1 MLYIIF
7 LAITVAVFGIY
18 MLNILSNE
26 NDEENENVMDDV
38 PTLNVNKEGLRK
50 HAIEISAYSAEA
62 RKVNCRKQLIKSL
75 DNSYKMILK
84 DYDYI
89 DKEVRQNNEV
99 IQAAEWLL
107 DNLYLIQKEYK
118 DIKNNMP
125 ESYYKDLPIMN
136 KGVMKGY
143 PRIYYIAVEM
153 VSHTDGRVDED
164 TIETFITEY
173 QKNTILASGELWALP
188 IMIRIALIQNISK
201 ITERIAFAQRERKK
215 GDEIADRLINAVN
228 NETVT
233 QEIDK
238 LLEQKIRFTS
248 HSTERL
254 LKTLRDN
261 GIENSNIYEWID
273 NQLESQETNSEKIIN
288 IEHQRQM
295 AYQASIGNS
304 VTGIRE
310 VAALNW
316 RENFEK
322 LSYVE
327 EILRKDPLHIYENMD
342 FESRDY
348 YRHSVEKLAKHM
360 NVAESFVA
368 KKAVECSEEAF
379 EKGDCYEYEK
389 HVGYYIVDKGV
400 QCLKNKVNFKDK
412 GIANINNKFINE
424 NIGLYIGA
432 MILGTVILTFLIL
445 LLSYY
450 NNPQM
455 EPWKYI
461 LITLVAII
469 PCSEIII
476 SIFNYS
482 ISKLVEPRFIP
493 KIEYTNEIP
502 KEFSSIVVIPTLLNN
517 ESRVKSLIKDMEVY
531 YLANKEKNLY
541 FALLG
546 DFKDSKSEEEE
557 NDRNI
562 IDTTLN
568 LVKELNQKYSE
579 NGGDIFYF
587 FSRYRQYNSKEGI
600 WIGWERKR
608 GKLVEFNNLIRG
620 NQNTSYNVV
629 SGDVKNLYGVK
640 YVITLDA
647 DTQLPR
653 DSAKKLIGA
662 MSHVLNIP
670 YLDEHQKRIIRGH
683 GLMQPRVSVG
693 TLSANKT
700 LFSKIFSGESGIDM
714 YTSAISDVYEDL
726 FDEGIFTGKGIYDI
740 DIFNKVLA
748 DEIPENSVLSHDLLE
763 GSYMRAALVTDV
775 ELVDGYPAYYNS
787 SSKRLHRWVR
797 GDWQLIPW
805 LFKKTSLNK
814 LSRWKIFDNLRR
826 SLLSPAIMILIIVS
840 LFLFYNPDTWL
851 IIAFLSLLCPVFFG
865 VSEAVVSQ
873 NKGISFAG
881 KVKNGKNLIEQFFLI
896 FCFLPYQSYLM
907 LDAIIRT
914 IYRLFISKKKMLQWQ
929 TAADVEANSGR
940 MLKDFISAMWIGSII
955 SVLTLIISFRNSLET
970 TIVMA
975 PSCILWFISP
985 YIAYKISKEI
995 KEEKE
1000 ELNKEEEKVLR
1011 RLSRKTWAYFEDFVN
1026 EDNNW
1031 LAPDNYQED
1040 PNNGVAHRTSPTNMG
1055 MGITSNLAA
1064 FDLGYIG
1071 TLELV
1076 DRIDRVIS
1084 SMNLLEKYKGHFYN
1098 WYDTETKK
1106 PLYPRY
1112 ISTVDSGNLVGYVWL
1127 TIASLD
1133 EYVNNPVINDRLLKG
1148 LMDTLILA
1156 NEEIEDELQISNYYN
1171 DKINELANM
1180 EFNIFSWRKSL
1191 LSLLS
1196 QSVDIEKSQRYK
1208 DLYWNHKLID
1218 YVNKRL
1224 EELQMLFPWVDLAS
1238 ENLEKL
1244 KNIKDSFIKLSDKTP
1259 LSDILK
1265 EVDNLRNQLNNVNL
1279 QEKEQWFNEI
1289 EQSLESSKK
1298 EINNLLYKVKDL
1310 KQKLDSMADNTEFR
1324 MLYNKKRQL
1333 FSIGY
1338 DVEKDRLDNCF
1349 YDLLA
1354 SEARQAS
1361 FVSIAKGDIE
1371 QEHWFKL
1378 GRSITSMGKS
1388 KGLVSWSGTMF
1399 EYFMPLIIMK
1409 SYPNTLLGETYKAV
1423 IKGQKKYGKERG
1435 VPWGISESAFYYF
1448 DVNLNYQYKAFG
1460 VPGIGLKRGLMNEL
1474 VISPYSTIMGLLI
1487 DIKGSLDNIKR
1498 LIDLGLEGRYGFY
1511 ESIDYT
1517 QERLPKGKK
1526 NAMVKCF
1533 MVHHEG
1539 MSLMSLNNVLNNSI
1553 FQERF
1558 HEIPR
1563 VKAAE
1568 LLLQEKVPKAVV
1580 YDREY
1585 QYDAF
1590 DISVE
1595 KQNIA
1600 VRRYTTARTEM
1611 PETHLMS
1618 NGSYS
1623 LMITNSGSG
1632 YSKKD
1637 DMTVYRWREDVSLDD
1652 TGMFFYIKNINSN
1665 EYWSTAYEPCKY
1677 EGEEYEVL
1685 FSLDKVEFKRK
1696 DGNLRTRTEVTVSN
1710 EDNAEVRKISITNH
1724 SEHTRIVEITSYCEV
1739 TLAHYNADLV
1749 HPTFSNLFIKTEYID
1764 DLGCIIAN
1772 RRPRSR
1778 KDKQPWLM
1786 QTVAFEGNTVGT
1798 IQYETSRANFI
1809 GRGRDLSNP
1818 QAMDNDTQLKMT
1830 AGAILDPI
1838 ISMRVRM
1845 KIEAGETCTAA
1856 FTTAVGDSKDEV
1868 VELAKKYADIRNIS
1882 RVFELSWSGVQL
1894 EMKYLGIKS
1903 AQANLYQ
1910 LMASKILFLNTLFKD
1925 RDKYIMNIRKGQSA
1939 LWAYGISGDLPI
1951 VLIIVREEKH
1961 IGLVRQL
1968 ISAHEYWCLKGLKV
1982 DLVILNLQENSYIQ
1996 SMQDVVRDLISS
2008 SHARDKQN
2016 KAGGVFLH
2024 NTATIAKEDIEL
2036 LMAVSRIVIDGD
2048 KGSLMVQMNEENKE
2062 ESEKELLVIEPQ
2074 KYNYNSYKPSIAKLD
2089 YYNGLGGFSSEG
2101 DSYIIILKNYDN
2113 TPAPWINVISNGNFG
2128 FHVSESGISYTWNK
2142 NSRENKLTTWSNDPV
2157 IDSEAEEI
2165 YIRDEMDGSV
2175 WSISPKPIRDSGDY
2189 IIEHGFGYSKFEHE
2203 AHGILGNMKMFVDMN
2218 ENVKVCRIKLKN
2230 ITSSKRRLSISYYAK
2245 LVMGVAHEQT
2255 AQYVFTGFDK
2265 ENNYIYARNPYSE
2278 HFGKLICYLKVI
2290 GGEELSFTGNR
2301 KEFVGRGGD
2310 IKSPEALKSKK
2321 LSNTVGAGMDPCL
2334 AKNVKITLNEGEEK
2348 EILVLFGQEE
2358 SFEKISHIINKYST
2372 EGIAEKELNNTKNF
2386 WKELFNII
2394 QVETPDKSMDLMIN
2408 GWLMYQIISCRF
2420 WARTAFYQSGGAY
2433 GFRDQLQDIMPITYL
2448 EPEISRKH
2456 IVYSASKQYLE
2467 GDVQHWWHPVVES
2480 GIRTRFSD
2488 DLLWLPYATADY
2500 IQNTGDYSIL
2510 DEEVGYLEDEELKEG
2525 EDERYNISRKSDKKG
2540 TIYEHCI
2547 KAIEKSLKFGSHNI
2561 PLMGS
2566 GDWND
2571 GMSTVGNEGR
2581 GESVWLGWFL
2591 YSILDKFIEICK
2603 IKNDEE
2609 KVAKYSDLKEFIR
2622 DNLEKNAWDGGW
2634 YRRAYFD
2641 NGVPLGS
2648 VQNDECQ
2655 IDSLSQSW
2663 AVISGAAKESRAKE
2677 AMEALERN
2685 LIKDDK
2691 GIVLL
2696 LTPAFDKSTLEP
2708 GYIKGYVPG
2717 VRENGGQYT
2726 HASIWVILALAKM
2739 GYNNKAWKIFNMINP
2754 INHAKS
2760 YLNCQVYK
2768 VEPYVMT
2775 ADVYAVEPHTGRGG
2789 WSWYTGAA
2797 GWMYRTGI
2805 EAILGLKLIGKQGFM
2820 VNPCVPDEWQSYN
2833 IYYNRQGCKYSI
2845 QIKRAEEKGIWL
2857 DGNKLDSGI
2866 IPFLGGGEHEVR
2878 VLI

>member
-1 MLYIIF
+1 MLYVVF
-7 LAITVAVFGIY
+7 LAITVAIFGIY
-18 MLNILSNE
+18 AFSILSNR
-26 NDEENENVMDDV
+26 NDEDNENVMDDV
-38 PTLNVNKEGLRK
+38 PVLNVNKEELRR
-50 HAIEISAYSAEA
+50 HAIEISAYSSEA
-62 RKVNCRKQLIKSL
+62 RRVNCRKQLIKSL
-75 DNSYKMILK
+75 DNSYKKILK
-84 DYDYI
+84 YYDYI
-89 DKEVRQNNEV
+89 DKEVRQKNEV

-164 TIETFITEY
+164 IIKTFISEY
-173 QKNTILASGELWALP
+173 QKNTVISIGELWALP

-228 NETVT
+228 NETVEK
-233 QEIDK
+233 EIEK
-238 LLEQKIRFTS
+238 LLDQKITFTS
-248 HSTERL
+248 HLTERI

-261 GIENSNIYEWID
+261 GIENSNIYKWID
-273 NQLESQETNSEKIIN
+273 NQLQSQGTDSEKMIN
-288 IEHQRQM
+288 IEHQTQM
-295 AYQASIGNS
+295 SYQASIGNS

-310 VAALNW
+310 VSALNW
-316 RENFEK
+316 KENFEE

-327 EILRKDPLHIYENMD
+327 DILRKDPLHIYENMD

-348 YRHSVEKLAKHM
+348 YRHSVEKLAKYM
-360 NVAESFVA
+360 NVPESFIA
-368 KKAVECSEEAF
+368 KKAVECSEEAL
-379 EKGDCYEYEK
+379 KKDNSYEYEK
-389 HVGYYIVDKGV
+389 HVGYYLIDKGV

-412 GIANINNKFINE
+412 GIGRIKYTFLNE
-424 NIGLYIGA
+424 NIGFYIGT
-432 MILGTVILTFLIL
+432 IITGTFILTSLIMMVG
-445 LLSYY
+445 YY

-455 EPWKYI
+455 ELWKYI
-461 LITLVAII
+461 VIFLLTII
-469 PCSEIII
+469 PSSEIII
-476 SIFNYS
+476 SIFNCS
-482 ISKLVEPRFIP
+482 ISKLVDPRFIP
-493 KIEYTNEIP
+493 KIQFVNEIP
-502 KEFSSIVVIPTLLNN
+502 EEFSTIVVIPTLLND
-517 ESRVKSLIKDMEVY
+517 ESKVKSLVKDMEVY
-531 YLANKEKNLY
+531 YLANKENNLY

-546 DFKDSKSEEEE
+546 DYKDSENEKEE
-557 NDRNI
+557 NDKTI
-562 IDTTLN
+562 IETALAQ
-568 LVKELNQKYSE
+568 VRELNEKYSKNE
-579 NGGDIFYF
+579 EDIFYF
-587 FSRYRQYNSKEGI
+587 FNRHRQYNEKEGI

-608 GKLVEFNNLIRG
+608 GKLVEFNDLIRG
-620 NQNTSYNVV
+620 SKNTSYNVI
-629 SGDVKNLYGVK
+629 SGDVKNLYKVK

-653 DSAKKLIGA
+653 NSAKKLIGA

-670 YLDEHQKRIIRGH
+670 YLDEQQKKVIRGH
-683 GLMQPRVSVG
+683 SLMQPRVSVG

-700 LFSKIFSGESGIDM
+700 LFSKVFSGESGIDV

-740 DIFNKVLA
+740 DVFNKVLRN
-748 DEIPENSVLSHDLLE
+748 EIPENSVLSHDLLE
-763 GSYMRAALVTDV
+763 GSYVRAALVTDV

-787 SSKRLHRWVR
+787 SFKRLHRWVR

-805 LFKKTSLNK
+805 LFKKNPLNK
-814 LSRWKIFDNLRR
+814 LSKWKIFDNLRR
-826 SLLSPAIMILIIVS
+826 SLLSPAIMILIIVAIY
-840 LFLFYNPDTWL
+840 LFYAPDTWL
-851 IIAFLSLLCPVFFG
+851 IIAFLSLICPVFFG
-865 VSEAVVSQ
+865 ISQAVVSST
-873 NKGISFAG
+873 KGISFTG
-881 KVKNGKNLIEQFFLI
+881 KMRSGRNLIEQFFLV
-896 FCFLPYQSYLM
+896 FCFLPFQAYLM

-914 IYRLFISKKKMLQWQ
+914 IYRLFISKKKLLQWQ
-929 TAADVEANSGR
+929 TAADVEASSGR
-940 MLKDFISAMWIGSII
+940 TLKDFILAMWIGSII
-955 SVLTLIISFRNSLET
+955 SILTLFISFRNSLET
-970 TIVMA
+970 TMLIF
-975 PSCILWFISP
+975 PSCILWFLSP
-985 YIAYKISKEI
+985 YIAYRISKDI

-1000 ELNKEEEKVLR
+1000 DLNYEQEQILR

-1040 PNNGVAHRTSPTNMG
+1040 PNNGIAPRTSPTNMG

-1071 TLELV
+1071 ILELV
-1076 DRIDRVIS
+1076 ERIDKVIS
-1084 SMNLLEKYKGHFYN
+1084 NMSSLEKYKGHFYN
-1098 WYDTETKK
+1098 WYDTKTKN
-1106 PLYPRY
+1106 PLYPKY
-1112 ISTVDSGNLVGYVWL
+1112 ISTVDSGNLVGYMWITVE
-1127 TIASLD
+1127 SLD
-1133 EYVNNPVINDRLLKG
+1133 EYVNNPIINNKLSKG
-1148 LMDTLILA
+1148 LIDTLMLA
-1156 NEEIEDELQISNYYN
+1156 NEEIENELQVTNYYG
-1171 DKINELANM
+1171 DIINELVNT
-1180 EFNIFSWRKSL
+1180 EFNIFSWKKVL
-1191 LSLLS
+1191 LSLLN
-1196 QSVDIEKSQRYK
+1196 QSTDVEKKHTYTK
-1208 DLYWNHKLID
+1208 LYWNDKVKSC
-1218 YVNKRL
+1218 VNKRL
-1224 EELQMLFPWVDLAS
+1224 EEIQILFPWVDSALES
-1238 ENLEKL
+1238 LEKV
-1244 KNIKDSFIKLSDKTP
+1244 KNIEDGFIKLSNNTP
-1259 LSDILK
+1259 LINMLK
-1265 EVDNLRNQLNNVNL
+1265 EVDNLREQLNNENL
-1279 QEKEQWFNEI
+1279 KGKEQWVSKIEKLLENSKREINSLLDKINEI
-1289 EQSLESSKK
+1289 
-1298 EINNLLYKVKDL
+1298 
-1310 KQKLDSMADNTEFR
+1310 KQKLSYMADNTEFK

-1338 DVEKDRLDNCF
+1338 NVEKDTLDNCF

-1361 FVSIAKGDIE
+1361 FLAIAKGDID

-1378 GRSITSMGKS
+1378 GRAMTSIGKS

-1399 EYFMPLIIMK
+1399 EYFMPLIIMRNY
-1409 SYPNTLLGETYKAV
+1409 SNTLLDETYRTV
-1423 IKGQKKYGKERG
+1423 VKGQKKYGKERG

-1474 VISPYSTIMGLLI
+1474 VISPYSTVMALLI
-1487 DIKGSLDNIKR
+1487 DVKGSIDNIKR
-1498 LIDLGLEGRYGFY
+1498 LMDLGAEGRYGFY

-1558 HEIPR
+1558 HRIPR
-1563 VKAAE
+1563 VKATE
-1568 LLLQEKVPKAVV
+1568 LLLQEKIPKAIV

-1585 QYDAF
+1585 QYDAS
-1590 DISVE
+1590 DILVE
-1595 KQNIA
+1595 KQNIS
-1600 VRRYTTARTEM
+1600 VRRYVSPRTEM

-1623 LMITNSGSG
+1623 LMLTNSGGG

-1637 DMTVYRWREDVSLDD
+1637 DMTIYRWREDVSLDN

-1665 EYWSTAYEPCKY
+1665 EYWSAAYEPCKY
-1677 EGEEYEVL
+1677 EGEDYEVL
-1685 FSLDKVEFKRK
+1685 FSLDKAEFKRK
-1696 DGNLRTRTEVTVSN
+1696 DGNLRTHTEVAVSN

-1739 TLAHYNADLV
+1739 TLSHYNADLV

-1786 QTVAFEGNTVGT
+1786 QTVALKGESIGA

-1818 QAMDNDTQLKMT
+1818 QAMDNDAQLKMT
-1830 AGAILDPI
+1830 VGAVLDPI
-1838 ISMRVRM
+1838 VSMRVRV
-1845 KIEAGETCTAA
+1845 KIEKGETCIVA
-1856 FTTAVGDSKDEV
+1856 FTTAVGNSKDEV
-1868 VELAKKYADIRNIS
+1868 VELAKKYMDIRNIS

-1894 EMKYLGIKS
+1894 ELKYLGIKS

-1910 LMASKILFLNTLFKD
+1910 LMASKILYLNTSFKD
-1925 RDKYIMNIRKGQSA
+1925 RDKYIMNIGKGQSA
-1939 LWAYGISGDLPI
+1939 LWSYGISGDLPI
-1951 VLIIVREEKH
+1951 VLAIVRGESH
-1961 IGLVRQL
+1961 IGLVKQL
-1968 ISAHEYWCLKGLKV
+1968 ISAHEYWSLKGLKV

-1996 SMQDVVRDLISS
+1996 SMQDIVRDLISS

-2016 KAGGVFLH
+2016 KAGGIFLH

-2036 LMAVSRIVIDGD
+2036 LIAISRIVVDGD
-2048 KGSLMVQMNEENKE
+2048 KGSLIAQMSEENKVE
-2062 ESEKELLVIEPQ
+2062 NEAELLVPETYQYSYSP
-2074 KYNYNSYKPSIAKLD
+2074 YKPLIPKLD
-2089 YYNGLGGFSSEG
+2089 YYNGLGGFNSENN
-2101 DSYIIILKNYDN
+2101 SYIIILKNYDN
-2113 TPAPWINVISNGNFG
+2113 TPAPWINVISNDNFG

-2157 IDSEAEEI
+2157 MDSEAEEI
-2165 YIRDEMDGSV
+2165 YIRDEIDGSV
-2175 WSISPKPIRDSGDY
+2175 WSISPKPIRDNGDY
-2189 IIEHGFGYSKFEHE
+2189 IIEHGFGYSRFEHE
-2203 AHGILGNMKMFVDMN
+2203 AHGIVGEMKFFVDMN
-2218 ENVKVCRIKLKN
+2218 ESVKVCKIKLKN
-2230 ITSSKRRLSISYYAK
+2230 ITKSKRKLSISYYAK
-2245 LVMGVAHEQT
+2245 LVLGVAHEQT
-2255 AQYVFTGFDK
+2255 AQYIFTGFDK
-2265 ENNYIYARNPYSE
+2265 GSDYIYARNPYSE

-2290 GGEELSFTGNR
+2290 GGEELSFTGDR
-2301 KEFVGRGGD
+2301 KEFMGRGGD
-2310 IKSPEALKSKK
+2310 AKEPRALKLKR

-2334 AKNVKITLNEGEEK
+2334 AESVKINLNEEEEK
-2348 EILVLFGQEE
+2348 EILILLGQEE
-2358 SFEKISHIINKYST
+2358 SFEKISQVINKYNN
-2372 EGIAEKELNNTKNF
+2372 EDVGEKELNNTKNF
-2386 WKELFNII
+2386 WRRLFNTI
-2394 QVETPDKSMDLMIN
+2394 QVETPDKSMDIMIN
-2408 GWLMYQIISCRF
+2408 GWLMYQIVSCRF

-2433 GFRDQLQDIMPITYL
+2433 GFRDQLQDVMPIAYIN
-2448 EPEISRKH
+2448 PEISRKH

-2488 DLLWLPYATADY
+2488 DLLWLPYVTADY

-2510 DEEVGYLEDEELKEG
+2510 DEEVGYLEDDELKEG

-2547 KAIEKSLKFGSHNI
+2547 KAIEKALKFGEHNI

-2571 GMSTVGNEGR
+2571 GMSTVGNEGK

-2591 YSILDKFIEICK
+2591 YSILDKFIDICK
-2603 IKNDEE
+2603 VKEDDE
-2609 KVAKYSDLKEFIR
+2609 KVIKYSDLKEFIR

-2641 NGVPLGS
+2641 NGSPLGS
-2648 VQNDECQ
+2648 LQNDECQ

-2685 LIKDDK
+2685 LIKEDK

-2726 HASIWVILALAKM
+2726 HASIWVVLALAKM
-2739 GYNNKAWKIFNMINP
+2739 RYNNKAWKIFNMINP
-2754 INHAKS
+2754 INHTKS

-2797 GWMYRTGI
+2797 GWMYRTGL
-2805 EAILGLKLIGKQGFM
+2805 EAILGFKLIGKQGFTI
-2820 VNPCVPDEWQSYN
+2820 NPCVPDEWQSYN
-2833 IYYNRQGCKYSI
+2833 ICYNREGCNYNI
-2845 QIKRAEEKGIWL
+2845 QIRRSNEKGIWL
-2857 DGNKLDSGI
+2857 DGRKLDNRI
-2866 IPFLGGGEHEVR
+2866 VPFLAEGEHEVR